1 MVIGEKEHV
10 ESIRQ
15 NVRDICKNF
24 PNSYWRELDAVRG
37 YPTDFVNELTRL
49 GMLSVLIPEEY
60 GGAGLGL
67 IEGGAILEEICK
79 SGGNAAACHAQ
90 MYTMGIVLRHGSD
103 ELKKR
108 FLPQVA
114 SGELRLQAFG
124 VTEPDAGSETTKMS
138 TTAVRK
144 GDVYVVNGQKMFISR
159 VQHSDLMV
167 LLARTTPYDE
177 LEDKTKGLSAF
188 IVDIRNL
195 PGFDVRPLKLMLNH
209 HSTALFFDNVEIP
222 AENLIGEEGMGFR
235 YVIDTWN
242 AERILVAA
250 EALGD
255 GYWFID
261 KASSYATQRE
271 VFGRPIGANQGV
283 QFPIA
288 LSYAHLEAARMVRD
302 RAAELFDAEQPCGAE
317 ANMAKLLA
325 ADASWEAANACLNT
339 YGGAGFDT
347 EADVERKFRE
357 TRLWSIAPVNN
368 NLVLAFIGQRVLGMP
383 RSY

>member
-1 MVIGEKEHV
+1 MTTGEKEHV

-24 PNSYWRELDAVRG
+24 PGKYWRDLDEVRG
-37 YPTDFVNELTRL
+37 YPTEFVNELTRL

-67 IEGGAILEEICK
+67 VEGGAILEEICK

-90 MYTMGIVLRHGSD
+90 MYTMGVLLRHGSD
-103 ELKKR
+103 ELKR
-108 FLPQVA
+108 RYLPQVA
-114 SGELRLQAFG
+114 SGDLRLQAFG
-124 VTEPDAGSETTKMS
+124 VTEPDAGSETTKLR
-138 TTAVRK
+138 TTAVRN
-144 GDVYVVNGQKMFISR
+144 GDNYIVNGQKMFISR
-159 VQHSDLMV
+159 VQHSDLMI

-177 LEDKTKGLSAF
+177 LEDKTKGLSCF
-188 IVDIRNL
+188 VVDLRDL
-195 PGFDVRPLKLMLNH
+195 KGLDVRPLKLMFNH

-222 AENLIGEEGMGFR
+222 AANLIGEEGMGFR
-235 YVIDTWN
+235 YIIDSWN
-242 AERILVAA
+242 AERILVAS

-261 KASSYATQRE
+261 KASSYASTRE

-288 LSYAHLEAARMVRD
+288 LAYSHLEAARMVRD
-302 RAAELFDAEQPCGAE
+302 RAADLFDAEQPCGAE
-317 ANMAKLLA
+317 ANMSKLLA

-347 EADVERKFRE
+347 ETDVERKFRE

>member
-1 MVIGEKEHV
+1 MTTGQQEHV

-24 PNSYWRELDAVRG
+24 PGSYWRDLDEVRG
-37 YPTDFVNELTRL
+37 YPTEFVQELTRL

-90 MYTMGIVLRHGSD
+90 MYTMGVLLRHGSK
-103 ELKKR
+103 ELKQR
-108 FLPQVA
+108 YLPQVA

-124 VTEPDAGSETTKMS
+124 VTEPDAGSETTKLR

-167 LLARTTPYDE
+167 LLARTTP
-177 LEDKTKGLSAF
+177 
-188 IVDIRNL
+188 VVL
-195 PGFDVRPLKLMLNH
+195 PPRPAH
-209 HSTALFFDNVEIP
+209 GEGARCPP
-222 AENLIGEEGMGFR
+222 AEAHVQPPLHGAVLRQRGDPRREPDRRGGHGLPLHHR
-235 YVIDTWN
+235 LV
-242 AERILVAA
+242 ER
-250 EALGD
+250 
-255 GYWFID
+255 
-261 KASSYATQRE
+261 
-271 VFGRPIGANQGV
+271 GANPRRVRGAGRWLLVHRQGV
-283 QFPIA
+283 
-288 LSYAHLEAARMVRD
+288 EV
-302 RAAELFDAEQPCGAE
+302 
-317 ANMAKLLA
+317 
-325 ADASWEAANACLNT
+325 
-339 YGGAGFDT
+339 
-347 EADVERKFRE
+347 RE

>member
-242 AERILVAA
+242 AERILIAA